1 MPGKP
6 KVSLAEQ
13 VLKLQRELNE
23 SKKQN
28 AKLKASTERDR
39 QRRKLIERPVGQAG
53 RSKGYNIRWA
63 MGLKDDKERY
73 LRLSRIIRSYC
84 SKYLNGHKTLR
95 KQDSTRVDKVIRL
108 LMKQCKFLRRFQGG
122 WPARDL
128 MQKILQ
134 NSVRALKDD
143 RAAEALAEAE
153 DTDFSADEAPL
164 SSGKTKSVKKTQKR
178 ANSSSE
184 SEASSDG
191 IAGPDSDD
199 EYESDG
205 GDEEESDGDL
215 SKKKTKRATDTD
227 TEDDKIESPKKT
239 KKPKPKT
246 QPRNA
251 KQPPKKRA
259 TDTDTEA
266 DEMESP
272 KKTQQPDPKTQPQD
286 VQKDK
291 QPPKKKVRSAQEPP
305 KKKAKIANPMP
316 SPPATE
322 HLKLKAVSISS
333 GCPISGCTDPLP
345 RGEPSSELKELLE
358 TRRKLLAKGDPAQ
371 KLHEIETQICD
382 SISWDLRTER
392 LALRGRQEGW
402 PRSLDLFELVTQ
414 ILEQEAEVI
423 DLVCDPEIL
432 RNHIVWLAFLSS
444 IDGKIHAFGMD
455 KGAESFRHARIIA
468 RCGYLGPK
476 GKLLIISTLG
486 RMLAH
491 RISDL
496 RIRLSKTIDYL
507 IRALPKDFDSPRAG
521 PRPLD
526 VISFE
531 QFFEFVLIPHVVTRL
546 IALDMEVEYE
556 EAVDIKDASCDFG
569 AMFHWNPKD
578 PHLLELD
585 ELNHQAARDVHD
597 EPPSDRLSP
606 RLTRF
611 SKSPSP
617 SGLSPTH
624 SLHRAD
630 FDSPLPKNLRRMD
643 FKKPATI
650 MTLAP
655 EIELTLED
663 LEDFPGRSN
672 ETRKQKAKEKKDEQK
687 NKAKK
692 LNTANETEKDGE
704 TSPRRTRSRAK
715 AKP

>member
-1 MPGKP
+1 MPAKP

-53 RSKGYNIRWA
+53 RSKGYNIQRA

-108 LMKQCKFLRRFQGG
+108 IMKQCKYLRRFQGG

-143 RAAEALAEAE
+143 RAAEALAEAD

-164 SSGKTKSVKKTQKR
+164 SSGKKKSVKKTQKR

-205 GDEEESDGDL
+205 GDEEERDL
-215 SKKKTKRATDTD
+215 SK
-227 TEDDKIESPKKT
+227 
-239 KKPKPKT
+239 
-246 QPRNA
+246 
-251 KQPPKKRA
+251 
-259 TDTDTEA
+259 
-266 DEMESP
+266 
-272 KKTQQPDPKTQPQD
+272 
-286 VQKDK
+286 
-291 QPPKKKVRSAQEPP
+291 KKKVRSAQEPP

-322 HLKLKAVSISS
+322 HLKSKAVSILS

-371 KLHEIETQICD
+371 KLQEIETQICD

-402 PRSLDLFELVTQ
+402 PRSLDLPELVTQ

-455 KGAESFRHARIIA
+455 KGAEGFRHARIIA

-507 IRALPKDFDSPRAG
+507 IRALPEDFDSPRAG
-521 PRPLD
+521 LRPLD

-585 ELNHQAARDVHD
+585 ELNHQAARDVHA

-606 RLTRF
+606 RLTNF

-650 MTLAP
+650 KTFAP
-655 EIELTLED
+655 EIELT

-672 ETRKQKAKEKKDEQK
+672 ETRKQKAKEKNDERK
-687 NKAKK
+687 NKSKMSK
-692 LNTANETEKDGE
+692 VVKETEKDGE